1 MSETEQCGHDLEA
14 ILSSARVVVSLVFLA
29 YASWSDFKTREVSN
43 NVWVAFAPT
52 AFLLTFAQLL
62 LYPPIGG
69 DVLESMIFYGTSFAV
84 TSIFALVL
92 FYVGAFGGADA
103 KALMC
108 IALAMPEPSFMKPLT
123 DFGFAHLQVSLPLSG
138 YVSFIFPITVFSNG
152 VIIAASSVVYTLIR
166 NIIWRRRTDARFFEG
181 YKNVSL
187 GRKVLTLLCGYKVRV
202 ADLKKSFLYPLE
214 DVRATQSG
222 KTERLLLLFPKD
234 ESREEIIERLSQAE
248 GEGTLKDAVWATPGL
263 PMLIFITLGL
273 IVALTVGDIVWIAI
287 SRIL

>member
-1 MSETEQCGHDLEA
+1 MEA
-14 ILSSARVVVSLVFLA
+14 ILGSARIAVSLVFLT
-29 YASWSDFKTREVSN
+29 YASWSDFRTREVSN
-43 NVWVAFAPT
+43 NVWVAFAPI

-69 DVLESMIFYGTSFAV
+69 DVLQSMIFYGTSFAI
-84 TSIFALVL
+84 TSVFALVL

-123 DFGFAHLQVSLPLSG
+123 DFAFAHLQVSFPLSG

-166 NIIWRRRTDARFFEG
+166 NIIWRRGADARFFEG
-181 YKNVSL
+181 YTNVSF

-202 ADLKKSFLYPLE
+202 ADLRRSFLYPLE
-214 DVRATQSG
+214 DVRVAQSG
-222 KTERLLLLFPKD
+222 ETERVLLVFPKD
-234 ESREEIIERLSQAE
+234 ESRDEIVDRLSQAE
-248 GEGTLKDAVWATPGL
+248 GEGNLKDAVWATPGL

-273 IVALTVGDIVWIAI
+273 IVALTVGDIVWIVI
-287 SRIL
+287 GQVF